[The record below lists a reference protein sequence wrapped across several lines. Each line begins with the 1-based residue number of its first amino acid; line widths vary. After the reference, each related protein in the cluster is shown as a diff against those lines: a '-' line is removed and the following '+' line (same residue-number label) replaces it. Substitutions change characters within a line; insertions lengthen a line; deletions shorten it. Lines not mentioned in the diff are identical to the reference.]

1 MIRALVFPC
10 ASGVGQEVH
19 AALEHHKDV
28 QLYGANSGEANP
40 GSYLFRDRYLGGAPP
55 MRDEAAC
62 LGWLRAVVA
71 AKSIDCIVPAYD
83 DAQVWLKAREA
94 ELGGAR
100 VVTSPFATTD
110 VCRSKRRTYSLLAD
124 KLRCPASFAS
134 ADDVPDAAFPVFIK
148 PECGEGS
155 KGCHMVASRREL
167 GALLTPEHIICE
179 YLPGDEYTVDCLT
192 DAARQLLFVGARRR
206 TMTRAGIS
214 ILTESVDDDAGN
226 FRAMAASINDALVL
240 VGAWFFQVKHAAGG
254 ELCLMEIAPRIP
266 GAMALHRAMGVNF
279 ALLSLYVHTGRPVA
293 VVPPPLRGVACCKIY
308 ANHFSAPPS
317 EAQAILAALYVDLD
331 DTLLMHAGHPLLAAR
346 RRSDVGAGAAAESA
360 VEFAPRP
367 NPSIVAILFEA
378 FAARVPVHLIT
389 RHAGDVLATL
399 GSACIHAGVFASVI
413 HLTRA
418 EVTKSSHILERPAA
432 LLDDSFRERADASRA
447 GVLAFDVD
455 SLELLRD
462 LIRSSALARLKTT

>member
-1 MIRALVFPC
+1 
-10 ASGVGQEVH
+10 
-19 AALEHHKDV
+19 
-28 QLYGANSGEANP
+28 
-40 GSYLFRDRYLGGAPP
+40 

-62 LGWLRAVVA
+62 LGWLRGIVA

-100 VVTSPFATTD
+100 VVTSPIATTD

-134 ADDVPDAAFPVFIK
+134 AEDVPDAAFPVFIK

-155 KGCHMVASRREL
+155 KGCHVVASRREL
-167 GALLTPEHIICE
+167 GTLLTPEHIICE

-206 TMTRAGIS
+206 TMTRSGIS
-214 ILTESVDDDAGN
+214 ILTESVDDDAGF

-240 VGAWFFQVKHAAGG
+240 VGAWFFQVKHAANG

-266 GAMALHRAMGVNF
+266 GAMAMHRAMGVNF
-279 ALLSLYVHTGRPVA
+279 ALLSLYVHLGRPVA

-308 ANHFSAPPS
+308 ANHFSAPPG
-317 EAQAILAALYVDLD
+317 EAQAKIAALYVDLD

-346 RRSDVGAGAAAESA
+346 RCSNAGAGAAAPSA
-360 VEFAPRP
+360 GFAPRP

-378 FAARVPVHLIT
+378 FAAQVPVHLIT

-399 GSACIHAGVFASVI
+399 GSACIHVGIFASVI
-413 HLTRA
+413 HVTRA
-418 EVTKSSHILERPAA
+418 EETKSSHILVRPAA
-432 LLDDSFRERADASRA
+432 LLDDSFRERADASCA

-462 LIRSSALARLKTT
+462 LIRSAARARIGAA